1 MHAEMVSYS
10 GNWAAN
16 AVHTSVFYC
25 PKIVLPAVL
34 RQLPVAVQDGMAHI
48 LTCHFIATLCCICKG
63 SHKSVRSD
71 LHHFVVYTGTYVGR
85 EAKFGAKE

>member
-1 MHAEMVSYS
+1 MHAGMVSYS

-34 RQLPVAVQDGMAHI
+34 WQLLVAVQDSMAHI
-48 LTCHFIATLCCICKG
+48 LTCHHIATLRCIHQG
-63 SHKSVRSD
+63 SHSSVRSD

-85 EAKFGAKE
+85 EAKFGAQE